1 MFRVIYT
8 ATKIPFMYS
17 FSGNC
22 AASILIYTFMC
33 VSDLYIPMIANRSQ
47 TRNSFSGNICFKF
60 RYWFFA
66 VYSQIHS
73 PWLGDIVDSS
83 LCSLAGRYDNTMPE
97 LTWSPQSGSMN
108 MATVVLCLCTPL
120 QNLWKGWFERFLQ
133 LESDLVKASKHSYAK
148 FLKPSGLLLKIL
160 VTFLE
165 TYK

>member
-1 MFRVIYT
+1 MFRVIYN

-22 AASILIYTFMC
+22 AASVLIYTFMC
-33 VSDLYIPMIANRSQ
+33 VSDLYIPMIVNRSQ

-66 VYSQIHS
+66 VYSKIHS

-83 LCSLAGRYDNTMPE
+83 LCSLAGRYDNPMPE

-108 MATVVLCLCTPL
+108 MATVIGYTASEPL
-120 QNLWKGWFERFLQ
+120 KRLIWKIFRIRKLFS
-133 LESDLVKASKHSYAK
+133 ESKKKWHWSIASKSYAK
-148 FLKPSGLLLKIL
+148 F
-160 VTFLE
+160 
-165 TYK
+165 